1 MSFNEKIND
10 ILEEEIKLRLDL
22 TITSFAE
29 TISKKYQIPLLQLL
43 KDVPK
48 VSATATCMG
57 TKPDGTRCTFKVVRM
72 DIVVNTKNRVKR
84 LNRDSMSHL
93 MVTPMDQDLE
103 MWLGVQHVK
112 NLFQGIGL

>member
-57 TKPDGTRCTFKVVRM
+57 TKPDGTRCMYLPPHIQPNKRVEQTNEWCRM
-72 DIVVNTKNRVKR
+72 
-84 LNRDSMSHL
+84 
-93 MVTPMDQDLE
+93 
-103 MWLGVQHVK
+103 
-112 NLFQGIGL
+112 F